1 MEITLAVVMVLGV
14 FVAIPALVG
23 FAIAGAYILRNKK
36 VRRVEH
42 ADTLKEVAVA
52 EDTVGVAKA

>member
-23 FAIAGAYILRNKK
+23 FAIAGAYILRSKK
-36 VRRVEH
+36 VRRAEH
-42 ADTLKEVAVA
+42 ADTLKGVTVA